1 MQNPYL
7 PREAEIVERIEEAPT
22 IFTLRLRFT
31 DPAAQSAYG
40 YAPGQFN
47 MIYLYGIGEVAISI
61 VSDPEQKD
69 TLDHTI
75 RAVGRVTRALNRL
88 RRGDRIG
95 VRGPY
100 GRGWPLLAAQGR
112 DVALITGGL
121 GCAPLVSVIRYIA
134 ARRERFR
141 RLLIMQGVKH
151 SADLIWREQY
161 ERWQRLPDTD
171 VLLAAD
177 VAGSGWRWHHG
188 PVTALFDR
196 ADIDPARTI
205 AFLCGPEPMMLAA
218 IHQLGQ
224 RGVADGDIWLS
235 MERNMHCGIGHCG
248 HCMIGAPFVCRN
260 GPVFPFPELKAL
272 LGMRGF

>member
-7 PREAEIVERIEEAPT
+7 PREAEIVERVQEAPT
-22 IFTLRLRFT
+22 IFTLKLRFT
-31 DPAAQSAYG
+31 DPAAQGAYG
-40 YAPGQFN
+40 YVPGQFN

-61 VSDPEQKD
+61 VSDPDETE

-75 RAVGRVTRALNRL
+75 RAVGRVTRALSRL
-88 RRGDRIG
+88 QPGDRIG

-100 GRGWPLLAAQGR
+100 GRGWPLLEAQGK

-121 GCAPLVSVIRYIA
+121 GCAPLVSVIRYIV

-141 RLLIMQGVKH
+141 RLLIMQGVKR
-151 SADLIWREQY
+151 SDDLIWHEQY
-161 ERWQRLPDTD
+161 QRWRELPDTQ
-171 VLLAAD
+171 VLLAAE
-177 VAGSGWRWHHG
+177 VAEPGWTWHQG
-188 PVTALFDR
+188 LVTALFDR
-196 ADIDPARTI
+196 THIDPGQTI
-205 AFLCGPEPMMLAA
+205 VFLCGPEPMMRAS
-218 IHQLGQ
+218 IYELGQ

-260 GPVFPFPELKAL
+260 GPVFPYPELKAL
-272 LGMRGF
+272 LGKKGF